1 MAVANIVCVIA
12 TAIQAASMN
21 RATMIASRVLLGIGS
36 VMLGPSAQSYVTE
49 ISYPA
54 FRGVIVSLYN
64 GCYFVGAIVSTWL
77 SYGLVNDTKGDINWR
92 LPMATQAIP
101 CVTVL
106 AVVYWIPESPRW
118 LMSNGREREAMGILT
133 KYVLGH
139 SDQMMSIC

>member
-1 MAVANIVCVIA
+1 
-12 TAIQAASMN
+12 
-21 RATMIASRVLLGIGS
+21 
-36 VMLGPSAQSYVTE
+36 MLGPSAQSYVTE

-54 FRGVIVSLYN
+54 FRGVIVSLSN